1 MHAFVRLRQLLAT
14 HKDLA
19 RKLEELQN
27 KYDAQFRLVFE
38 AIKQLMEPP
47 VQPNT
52 RRIGFRRE
60 REE

>member
-52 RRIGFRRE
+52 RRGRNA
-60 REE
+60 